1 MGNMHIVT
9 GYRGE
14 NHVTAADVGSFNA
27 AVFGG
32 GEFVLDR
39 GSKFEASILSN
50 NKIGIAD
57 GDLLMQ
63 GRHVRLTGAVELT
76 IENGQTSWLRN
87 DLIVARYTMD
97 NATGVEDVNLVV
109 IKGTAVQ
116 GSDPVDPEYTSADI
130 INDTVYLNDMPL
142 YRVPLNGLNVQAL
155 VPLFTLA
162 PSMGEHAQDK
172 AVHVTEAEKKE
183 WHGKQEPIV
192 VGTTAPDSATGL
204 AVGTIYI
211 YLGESTF
218 TASELQT
225 LNNRVSALENDLA
238 ATNILLGVTE

>member
-27 AVFGG
+27 AIFGT
-32 GEFVLDR
+32 GEFILDR
-39 GSKFEASILSN
+39 GSKFETTTVSN
-50 NKIGIAD
+50 NKIRVAD
-57 GDLLMQ
+57 GDLIMQ
-63 GRHVRLTGAVELT
+63 GRHVRLTEAVELN
-76 IENGQTSWLRN
+76 IENGQTGFLRN

-109 IKGTAVQ
+109 IKGTAAA
-116 GSDPVDPEYTSADI
+116 SDPVDPEYTSADI
-130 INDTVYLNDMPL
+130 INDTVYLNEMPL

-155 VPLFTLA
+155 VPLFTEA
-162 PSMGEHAQDK
+162 PSVGAHIQDDG
-172 AVHVTEAEKKE
+172 VHVTAAEKNE
-183 WHGKQEPIV
+183 WNGKQEPIV
-192 VGTTAPDSATGL
+192 VGTTAPDSVTGL

-225 LNNRVSALENDLA
+225 LNDRVSALENDLA

>member
-9 GYRGE
+9 GHRGE
-14 NHVTAADVGSFNA
+14 NHVSAADVGSFNA
-27 AVFGG
+27 AIFGT

-50 NKIGIAD
+50 NKISVAD
-57 GDLLMQ
+57 GDLIMQ
-63 GRHVRLTGAVELT
+63 GRHVRLTGAVDLT
-76 IENGQTSWLRN
+76 IENGTQNQLRN

-97 NATGVEDVNLVV
+97 SATGVEDVNLVV
-109 IKGTAVQ
+109 IKGTAAA
-116 GSDPVDPEYTSADI
+116 SDPVDPEYTSADI

-142 YRVPLNGLNVQAL
+142 YRVPLNGLNVQTL
-155 VPLFTLA
+155 VPLFKEA
-162 PSMGEHAQDK
+162 PSIGGHIQDSG
-172 AVHVTEAEKKE
+172 VHVTEAEKKE

-192 VGTTAPDSATGL
+192 VGTTAPDKVTGL

-218 TASELQT
+218 SPSELQT
-225 LNNRVSALENDLA
+225 LNDRVSALENDLA